1 MAENTAP
8 GNRWP
13 PTESTELEPAAPQ
26 TPQEQAGLPE
36 QEKRGQPGPPTER
49 AAPGRM
55 PLFGR

>member
-13 PTESTELEPAAPQ
+13 PTDSTEPEPADQQ

-36 QEKRGQPGPPTER
+36 QKKLGQPGSATER

-55 PLFGR
+55 PLFRR